1 MYLLVR
7 ELKKRMIQYYKGD
20 QMKILLATDGSE
32 YSEGAANFLTRIDLS
47 KEDEIAVLHALSWTP
62 LISEWELMYGD
73 LKEIRHEIAP
83 RILASAVNILKSHN
97 AKISSSIID
106 GYPDKVIVDKA
117 ADVDVDL
124 VVMGASGLRGAG
136 SLIVG
141 SVTKAVAIKS
151 PKPVLIIKAPQRE
164 VSGTM
169 RILFATDGSGHS
181 DAMGKFLSSVPF
193 PNDTEITIL
202 NVIATAYENIPKT
215 FTMEIN
221 ERIKK
226 IVAITRETEFKESGK
241 IIKKAREYLGNR
253 FSSLEELTK
262 IGDPSEEILNVAETI
277 NADIIAVGTSGMRG
291 IKGMLGS
298 VSRYILNHSRCSV
311 FIGKA

>member
-1 MYLLVR
+1 
-7 ELKKRMIQYYKGD
+7 
-20 QMKILLATDGSE
+20 
-32 YSEGAANFLTRIDLS
+32 
-47 KEDEIAVLHALSWTP
+47 
-62 LISEWELMYGD
+62 
-73 LKEIRHEIAP
+73 
-83 RILASAVNILKSHN
+83 
-97 AKISSSIID
+97 
-106 GYPDKVIVDKA
+106 
-117 ADVDVDL
+117 
-124 VVMGASGLRGAG
+124 
-136 SLIVG
+136 
-141 SVTKAVAIKS
+141 
-151 PKPVLIIKAPQRE
+151 
-164 VSGTM
+164 
-169 RILFATDGSGHS
+169 
-181 DAMGKFLSSVPF
+181 MGKFLSSVPF
-193 PNDTEITIL
+193 PDDTEITIL

-241 IIKKAREYLGNR
+241 IIKKAREYLDNR